1 MTFKDHILTFL
12 IMCII
17 DVIIIAMLSLCGIT
31 VSYVAAFIIG
41 IVVGIVVLYVYDEI
55 KNG

>member
-1 MTFKDHILTFL
+1 MTLEDHILAFL

-17 DVIIIAMLSLCGIT
+17 DVIIMTILNLCGIT

-41 IVVGIVVLYVYDEI
+41 IVIGIAVLYVYDEI

>member
-1 MTFKDHILTFL
+1 MILKDLLTFL

-17 DVIIIAMLSLCGIT
+17 DVIIMTMLNLCGIT

-41 IVVGIVVLYVYDEI
+41 IVVGIVVLYIYDEI
-55 KNG
+55 KNR

>member
-1 MTFKDHILTFL
+1 MTLKDHLLAFL

-17 DVIIIAMLSLCGIT
+17 DVIIMTMLNLCGIT

>member
-1 MTFKDHILTFL
+1 MTLKDHILAFL

-17 DVIIIAMLSLCGIT
+17 DVIIVTMLSLCGIT
-31 VSYVAAFIIG
+31 VSYVAGFIIG
-41 IVVGIVVLYVYDEI
+41 IIVGIVVLYVYDEI

>member
-1 MTFKDHILTFL
+1 MTLKDHLLAFL

-17 DVIIIAMLSLCGIT
+17 DVIIMTTLTLCGIT

-41 IVVGIVVLYVYDEI
+41 IVVGMVVLYVYDEI

>member
-1 MTFKDHILTFL
+1 MAFL

-17 DVIIIAMLSLCGIT
+17 DVIIITTLTLCGIT
-31 VSYVAAFIIG
+31 ISYVAGFIIG
-41 IVVGIVVLYVYDEI
+41 IIVGIVVLYVYDEI

>member
-1 MTFKDHILTFL
+1 MTLKDHLLAFL
-12 IMCII
+12 IMCVI
-17 DVIIIAMLSLCGIT
+17 DVIIMTTLNLCGIT

-41 IVVGIVVLYVYDEI
+41 VVVGIVVLCVYDGI

>member
-1 MTFKDHILTFL
+1 MTLKDHLLAFL

-17 DVIIIAMLSLCGIT
+17 DVIIMTILNLCGIT

-41 IVVGIVVLYVYDEI
+41 IAVGIAVLYVYDEV